1 MVRYVVKTTL
11 IISVIML
18 SLGIY
23 PSTQTEIMYVNTV
36 AAQSESPLI
45 VIQQVNLEVEKDGEY
60 LPLDALIINDPT
72 IDDQLLTPQFL
83 NKSTI
88 RVNATYS
95 TIIGNLLSIA
105 VHSFAVDV
113 YAVITG
119 ANDNFT
125 LQAGIALYNDEPPE
139 QVVLPPNSSKS
150 EIIDIDSL
158 TLSTYGFYKFVFR
171 VQYHIFDGGS
181 LTPIETYFSHNMSFE
196 LVESLPEPPYV
207 ILIIF
212 YALAF
217 VLIAFVILGIY
228 GNRKYK
234 DLDV

>member
-113 YAVITG
+113 YEVITG

-125 LQAGIALYNDEPPE
+125 VQAGIALYNYEPPE

-158 TLSTYGFYKFVFR
+158 TLRTYGFYKFVFR
-171 VQYHIFDGGS
+171 VQYHIFDGS
-181 LTPIETYFSHNMSFE
+181 QTPIETYFAHNMSFE

-212 YALAF
+212 YALTF

>member
-1 MVRYVVKTTL
+1 
-11 IISVIML
+11 ML

-23 PSTQTEIMYVNTV
+23 PSTQTEIIYVNTV

-45 VIQQVNLEVEKDGEY
+45 VIQQVNLAVEKDGEY
-60 LPLDALIINDPT
+60 LPLDALVIDDPT

-95 TIIGNLLSIA
+95 TIIGNPESIA
-105 VHSFAVDV
+105 IHSFAVDV
-113 YAVITG
+113 YKVITG
-119 ANDNFT
+119 ARDNFT
-125 LQAGIALYNDEPPE
+125 ARAGISQYNYVPPE
-139 QVVLPPNSSKS
+139 QFVLPPNSSKS

-158 TLSTYGFYKFVFR
+158 VLPTYGFYKFVFL
-171 VQYHIFDGGS
+171 VWYHIFDGS
-181 LTPIETYFSHNMSFE
+181 ETPKDIYFAHNMSFE

>member
-11 IISVIML
+11 ILFVIML

-36 AAQSESPLI
+36 AAQSESPPL
-45 VIQQVNLEVEKDGEY
+45 VIQQVNLEVEKEGEY
-60 LPLDALIINDPT
+60 FPLDALIIDDPT
-72 IDDQLLTPQFL
+72 IDDQLRTPQFL
-83 NKSTI
+83 NKSAI

-95 TIIGNLLSIA
+95 TIIGNSESIA

-113 YAVITG
+113 YEVITG
-119 ANDNFT
+119 AIDNFT
-125 LQAGIALYNDEPPE
+125 VQAGIALYNFEPPE
-139 QVVLPPNSSKS
+139 KVVLPPNSSKS
-150 EIIDIDSL
+150 EIIDIESL
-158 TLSTYGFYKFVFR
+158 TLPIYGFYKFVFR
-171 VQYHIFDGGS
+171 VQYHIFNGS
-181 LTPIETYFSHNMSFE
+181 QATIETYFAHNMSFE

-217 VLIAFVILGIY
+217 VLIAFVLLGIY